1 MLKNIHWLFRRLFGF
16 SVVVLFCLA
25 LPPAVFAQKATSKS
39 PSDALGRLT
48 PRSAVTGFLQTCS
61 RHDYQRAA
69 AYLDLRD
76 ISRSRRAQ
84 LGPELAKEL
93 ESILNADSHFN
104 ILSLSQ
110 DPQGNLSDDPNPDI
124 EHVAS
129 INLDGESFTL
139 ELEHVQQAPDQ
150 PRIWLFDPATVAAIP
165 QLASSETESGL
176 SSYLPGFLTSIY
188 FLETP
193 LWKWLALLIVAI
205 VLIVAFRLVVWI
217 MLTLLRRF
225 EMRRKHPTR
234 WLWIQAV
241 IEPWIVFFF
250 SLIFGLIEQFINPSA
265 VSRLYI
271 SRAILLAIVAAFAW
285 GFINLVD
292 LFLLRIDR
300 TLDPRQ
306 RIALHSLIY
315 LGRRT
320 AKVVIAGLAAIVV
333 LNNWG
338 YQLTTIIAGLGVGG
352 IAVALAAQTTIA
364 NVFGGVSVIGDRPV
378 MVGDYGNFGGL
389 LGTVED
395 IGMRSTRIRTP
406 QRTLVSIPNSSFA
419 TMNLENYSARDKIL
433 FNPTLQIK
441 RTTPKDQIR
450 RLIAELEEMLK
461 KNNKIEVG
469 QSPVRI
475 NNLSSNS
482 FHLEIF
488 AYALTVDVDEF
499 NRIQGELFLAIDD
512 VLNRL
517 GVELA

>member
-1 MLKNIHWLFRRLFGF
+1 MLKNVRSLVRF
-16 SVVVLFCLA
+16 SIGSLLLCLV
-25 LPPAVFAQKATSKS
+25 LPPADFAQKTASKPS
-39 PSDALGRLT
+39 PDALGRLT
-48 PRSAVTGFLQTCS
+48 PRSSVTGFLQMCS

-69 AYLDLRD
+69 AYLDLRE
-76 ISRSRRAQ
+76 IPRNRRAQ
-84 LGPELAKEL
+84 LGPELARDL

-104 ILSLSQ
+104 VLSLSQ
-110 DPQGNLSDDPNPDI
+110 DPQGSLSDDPNPEI

-129 INLDGESFTL
+129 ITRDGETFIL

-150 PRIWLFDPATVAAIP
+150 PQIWLFDPATVAALP
-165 QLASSETESGL
+165 QLISTQTGSGL
-176 SSYLPGFLTSIY
+176 ASYLPGFLTSIY

-193 LWKWLALLIVAI
+193 LWKWIALLIVAI
-205 VLIVAFRLVVWI
+205 VLIVAFRLVVRI
-217 MLTLLRRF
+217 MLFLLTRF
-225 EMRRKHPTR
+225 ETRLKHPAR

-241 IEPWIVFFF
+241 LEPWIVFFF
-250 SLIFGLIEQFINPSA
+250 SLIFGIIEQFINPSA

-320 AKVVIAGLAAIVV
+320 AKVVIAVLATIVV

-352 IAVALAAQTTIA
+352 IAVALAAQSTIA

-419 TMNLENYSARDKIL
+419 TMNLENYSVRDKIL

-450 RLIAELEEMLK
+450 HLIVELEEMLK

-469 QSPVRI
+469 RSPVRV
-475 NNLSSNS
+475 NHLSSNS

-488 AYALTVDVDEF
+488 AYVLTVDTDEF
-499 NRIQGELFLAIDD
+499 NRIQAELFLAIDD
-512 VLNRL
+512 VLNSL
-517 GVELA
+517 GIELT